1 MTQCD
6 HTRRAAF
13 IIPILI
19 VALLGL
25 VVGAQAG
32 ITVDIGDSR
41 AEFEAFLADQYD
53 LSPESAQ
60 KLAGQ
65 VEAGNDARIL
75 DELDLPHGTVIDY
88 FNVDGSNA
96 SAPEAN
102 YDGSAVLVRPNSR
115 MAQAYLE
122 QVNGKRGVV
131 ERVAKWFQDV
141 LNPNSHMVL
150 VPVGMLG
157 PGMTHDMVS
166 AMAGATDTNTIAI
179 IGTEFPP
186 WDDRSPTASNYYRSA
201 RVQGLVVP
209 EVREYP
215 MYMNLDIDYNGTV
228 EAGELGLAS
237 DWAPSEYADT
247 PGGPFTSGGCDGIT
261 GAAWTAAASD
271 TMPGSPSYNSIELSN
286 NDWTEFDLQNYWW
299 NLLFN
304 RSNRNSLGN
313 YYYANSHGEESIE
326 GTRTDVIGWMRS
338 HHIFDRVPLGMQ
350 YTYLR
355 QPGTPLIRPTS
366 HIGFDDED
374 HFIVRA
380 SLGRDAN
387 DNPALT
393 IVFARDVK
401 LDTTG
406 TDHYVG
412 MDADGT
418 PSFSGNQ
425 ATITGITLH
434 AWVSDANLPSDIYD
448 EDDTGG
454 PAAVEDYN
462 IFVSGGSI
470 HTSGHYADPN
480 DYRRH
485 QWTGSSWVYTYITD
499 DSEWDDGTSK
509 WTTTVPIQDTAS
521 FEISNNEHWWIDVHV
536 TDPDGNPRTYKWGR
550 EGQPSSETN
559 HDACNMT
566 RAIGTSSPN
575 DDGYLTGSADLAYG
589 AQDRGCGRLP
599 GTLFTTQDI
608 YALQAGDNGA
618 WAAYGA
624 GDQDLVGSAGTYGVG
639 NRLKTFAYYHHGHVF
654 DTNRYQVQNLVNR
667 NGQVDDIAGVTEGT
681 RRDRP
686 RPWDFAPA
694 DMNRPNNGF
703 DLNPTDPNS
712 PDRYHTA
719 DDMVADVNRVLGDNG
734 ITLAGKYDSVAY
746 LYPQGGAV
754 YDEHAPGIRMTPRY
768 DPAFGVLLPEQSGLT
783 LAAHEFGHC
792 LFGLVDLYD
801 RDLYNNMMVPFPPDP
816 EHKMCLAM
824 GPYSLMSRLCN
835 GVRVDAWHKIGS
847 GWVEPVVV
855 TEDRLNAQVP
865 QIEGELREPVVYK
878 LPANPYYILEGTA
891 DGAWQEY
898 YLIENRFSTGSAYF
912 GDGSPQGLY
921 IYHCDDRK
929 IKYAPRQ
936 HINGQEHVEE
946 RALMVTIEQADGM
959 RELETFDLNGGA
971 NGNPVPSGYDYTA
984 GDPFPGA
991 DSVHNFSQ
999 IPTKLG
1005 NPPSGS
1011 PFVGDRWSP
1020 TSYTYGNTTT
1030 GLLGTTVLDP
1040 DTDTDSFTR
1049 IVNISDPS
1057 TVMTADIFVKPR
1069 EIIVTDVSH
1078 APGDT
1083 QTAHPDYPE
1092 IYDTL
1097 GVGWDAGVKRTV
1109 EQGAK
1114 FVGVL
1119 ALKFANPEW
1128 EGGSNFRYMSTG
1140 EVIVNT
1146 VKILESGTAQQ
1157 VSGGQ
1162 HPVVEQAYFY
1172 AETNGTAGLQATGAT
1187 PDSRIG
1193 TTTLGSYEDQWGHK
1207 EEYAIF
1213 RNLGFRVPLNSEKV
1227 VYVLYDI
1234 REDATTNPTVSVGAE
1249 LSDFTFI
1256 LPSAPG
1262 AVQERDRDGDGNGVG
1277 AKWEFGDYRFPIAGT
1292 TATVIEEA
1300 DKLEVHPNPPDPG
1313 AGAVAPATVGQGQ
1326 LHVPMLQLRMHATS
1340 DEVIV
1345 RSLKVDATT
1354 GAGYVNAIEDIN
1366 VVRVYLDS
1374 NRNGIPE
1381 PGTDVL
1387 LAESNFS
1394 DAGGTPQALL
1404 QLDDVED
1411 ISLRTIQHSEDP
1423 AGDTY
1428 WLLSVDI
1435 EADAPLGQLVQLRV
1449 ETSDYIELV
1458 TNPSQ
1463 SVQDVVD
1470 PLNFADDPDGTGTTT
1485 VLSGNSEIG
1494 ERNAEPNPPVDGF
1507 EPPHDSSISDRT
1519 PRFRW
1524 NAATDQLSDP
1534 LDPDSADDPSE
1545 LYYELEL
1552 ATDAAMTNIIYSG
1565 NTSTALG
1572 TTQLILPD
1580 ANELPAPAA
1589 GGDDYYW
1596 RLRTVDTEGARS
1608 PASTILHFTLIDN
1621 QAPTA
1626 PATGF
1631 WPSGGIAITDDT
1643 PTYRWNH
1650 ATDPDLNDTFD
1661 TLLYRQQIDD
1671 NPDFSSPLVDIDDI
1685 PVPAGTLITDPVTFN
1700 PYDAPNNATPLK
1712 IGVTYY
1718 WRVMT
1723 RDLQATYSVDW
1734 SPTQTFEVVENRA
1747 PYAPIAE
1754 FDPCDPDGPSGP
1766 LPPEEV
1772 GSVRPTISWNTAN
1785 PPDPDT
1791 ESDVLDTLDFYI
1803 DVKDD
1808 ANLDAG
1814 PYTTQLHRQ
1823 IAPGEL
1829 AVGER
1834 EVSILVDVDLLDN
1847 EQYWYRIRARDLDG
1861 TGLYS
1866 DWSDTQTFYVNL
1878 QNDTPEPP
1886 KSGFSPNNGVT
1897 VNDATTTCYWDYAED
1912 PDPTD
1917 DYRNIHYILQWSPVG
1932 TSQADFEAALAYQVT
1947 TNDGVN
1953 QGTAPEALTD
1963 LQAWYWRVCSVD
1975 DSGAQSDWSAIQDYY
1990 LDTGNQAPVL
2000 SAPTV
2005 SPYYGGLSTF
2015 FEYQVTYTDNEND
2028 APGGVNL
2035 TIDSGLLGEQ
2045 TLPMAK
2051 VNPADNNYRDGVVY
2065 AVGVTGN
2072 DIGYGTHSFVFSTV
2086 NGARSPDV
2094 APTAHAGPTVGYK
2107 DVTQLWFRHADWS
2120 DLDTDRYEET
2130 GTVYVELYDEDE
2142 NLDPGAVDQ
2151 VRVYIYDQAQSDI
2164 ELVTLDETGV
2174 STGWFRGSI
2183 PIYGRTGASGD
2194 GLLNIVAG
2202 SGVTINALYQDKDDT
2217 GNPYPDNPDP
2227 DTRTDTAVVEDTIG
2241 PEPITPAVGVAAAV
2255 LTATSGVHGRDATL
2269 NWSDYNEGA
2278 QIDVAAFY
2286 IYYSESNFNT
2296 TADAGVEL
2304 FVINAAMTDTAVV
2317 DGLEPGTDYW
2327 FAVVPVDEV
2336 PNPTPGNTGVTP
2348 VHLLTA
2354 DITAP
2359 TISNQLPAPDATE
2372 QELDVA
2378 IHFRLADP
2386 GVGLDFDSPLTVTV
2400 DGVDISADVTVTEV
2414 NGDLLVDCD
2423 YTPPQPFNWNDTPEV
2438 RVKVADKVGNALD
2451 TTWTFAVLADVV
2463 DPLVTQLQPADAAT
2477 GVGVN
2482 STVSWHLTDEKSG
2495 IDLSTLA
2502 VAFQGNDITADVVTT
2517 AVTGNADILCVYTPA
2532 APLLYNST
2540 YTVSVTIG
2548 DVAGNMPAPTVW
2560 TFDTEVD
2567 NTGVTIDRFV
2577 PQRNATGV
2585 AVDTNIGMRMTDT
2598 EAGVNADSIQVTVSG
2613 TDVSADLTK
2622 TVQGSSVTI
2631 DYDPP
2636 TDFDHNLDVF
2646 VNVSV
2651 EDNVGNLTALTYSFR
2666 TAPPATYVISGR
2678 ILTATQAPVVGARIS
2693 WNGNPADDVYS
2704 DGNGAYLITGAI
2716 EVPGGYDITP
2726 TKDEWTFTPATQN
2739 VYVGPDDVGGVDFTG
2754 ALTTYAIRGMVVDRS
2769 GVGLAGVT
2777 IAYGNSSVQTA
2788 ANGTYEIAGLVKGQY
2803 TLTPSKQYYH
2813 FEPVNRVVDVTGVAP
2828 ADVEGMDFT
2837 GIPNT
2842 FSVSGTV
2849 YDSTGGRVEGAEVSD
2864 GTNVAITNSAGRYT
2878 LTNVEIGTHTVSA
2891 RKLGY
2896 SLTPAFRQVT
2906 VPPNQTEQDFTAY
2919 LELSNSFAAGINL
2932 IGVPG
2937 EPVDTNP
2944 IAVFGTTSVLR
2955 WDPSASP
2962 AAYLSAT
2969 QYGDTNFMQVEPGA
2983 GFWVRFG
2990 AAANVAFAAE
3000 PTAASKTVSFGIGRG
3015 WNMIANPYASPTL
3028 FGNFQP
3034 TVAGATEAYGYI
3046 YNTRT
3051 GSYELISS
3059 KSAIN
3064 ATRKYLLP
3072 WEGAWVL
3079 CSSGGTS
3086 LTVTSSATVSAADG
3100 DPAQADIGSG
3110 YVIPV
3115 VAAANG
3121 MTDALGLAGVVPG
3134 AGAEHTLANPPAPPA
3149 GVDLYFVNDDG
3160 ATLAREVRGA
3170 STGSDTFKF
3179 VVNCGVGEA
3188 DVTVALPDLSSVPA
3202 RYDVMLTDVE
3212 ANKTVYARTMQSYV
3226 YRAAADN
3233 PVRHFELTVAPKST
3247 ASLTVT
3253 TASATQAAQ
3262 GVVISYNVSQ
3272 ACRVNM
3278 TVRNMAGRC
3287 IKVLSADGTAT
3298 AGLNSAVWSLRSDSG
3313 AMVPSGSYLVQIEAT
3328 TENGQRAQALTRV
3341 NVNR

>member
-6 HTRRAAF
+6 HTRSSAF

-32 ITVDIGDSR
+32 ISVDVGDSR
-41 AEFEAFLADQYD
+41 ATYEKFLAETEN
-53 LSPESAQ
+53 LSPQAAAR
-60 KLAGQ
+60 LAGQ
-65 VEAGNDARIL
+65 IEQTTGSRIL
-75 DELDLPHGTVIDY
+75 DKYELPNGTVLDY
-88 FNVDGSNA
+88 YHVGQQVKGG
-96 SAPEAN
+96 PEAS
-102 YDGSAVLVRPNSR
+102 YTGSAVMVGRESPIG
-115 MAQAYLE
+115 QAYLRKL
-122 QVNGKRGVV
+122 NKGGGVI
-131 ERVAKWFQDV
+131 ERVNRWFTDV
-141 LNPNSHMVL
+141 LSPNSHMVL

-166 AMAGATDTNTIAI
+166 AMAGAGETRRIAVV
-179 IGTEFPP
+179 GAEFPP
-186 WDDRSPTASNYYRSA
+186 LTDHSPTHAVTHQGRETSNTSRYLSA
-201 RVQGLVVP
+201 TEVVSYGRLTSLA
-209 EVREYP
+209 ESDLRAFP
-215 MYMNLDIDYNGTV
+215 MYWNLDTNFDGTV
-228 EAGELGLAS
+228 DATEAATPVEWNP
-237 DWAPSEYADT
+237 DYYADS
-247 PGGPFTSGGCDGIT
+247 PGGPFVQVGSYWRPSGIHGIEWH
-261 GAAWTAAASD
+261 GNASEI
-271 TMPGSPSYNSIELSN
+271 MPDSRDWYTIEHSN
-286 NDWTEFDLQNYWW
+286 QNWTEFDLQNYWW
-299 NLLFN
+299 DVLFN
-304 RSNRNSLGN
+304 RSNSNSMTN
-313 YYYANSHGEESIE
+313 YYYDNSHGNITIE
-326 GTRTDVIGWMRS
+326 GDRADVFGWVRS
-338 HHIFDRVPLGMQ
+338 GHVMDRHEYEMNWLHAM
-350 YTYLR
+350 
-355 QPGTPLIRPTS
+355 QPGTPLIRPFKVVP
-366 HIGFDDED
+366 GDPELDQR
-374 HFIVRA
+374 IVRA
-380 SLGRDAN
+380 SLDSTGLNVLFAEDIWVGEPTLYVYQQDLDGVTSGNQPGYTRVYG
-387 DNPALT
+387 PAGVWSSSS
-393 IVFARDVK
+393 IHQ
-401 LDTTG
+401 
-406 TDHYVG
+406 TDPYDQRRHKWVNNGWTFRQTASGSPGYTYQTLSTSY
-412 MDADGT
+412 ADGT
-418 PSFSGNQ
+418 DFYFTVGGYRWGSPTANYGDGRPLPANWNT
-425 ATITGITLH
+425 AYPLGTL
-434 AWVSDANLPSDIYD
+434 AQ
-448 EDDTGG
+448 
-454 PAAVEDYN
+454 
-462 IFVSGGSI
+462 
-470 HTSGHYADPN
+470 
-480 DYRRH
+480 DYR
-485 QWTGSSWVYTYITD
+485 GSDGWGNVYTTVNRGSHQLYN
-499 DSEWDDGTSK
+499 
-509 WTTTVPIQDTAS
+509 TT
-521 FEISNNEHWWIDVHV
+521 
-536 TDPDGNPRTYKWGR
+536 
-550 EGQPSSETN
+550 
-559 HDACNMT
+559 
-566 RAIGTSSPN
+566 
-575 DDGYLTGSADLAYG
+575 
-589 AQDRGCGRLP
+589 
-599 GTLFTTQDI
+599 FTTQDI
-608 YALQAGDNGA
+608 YARAQGDSQAWRA
-618 WAAYGA
+618 WEGVTAPVDPAQRLFGSYENDTVDYG
-624 GDQDLVGSAGTYGVG
+624 LG
-639 NRLKTFAYYHHGHVF
+639 NRLKCFWFYHHSYDWNNAQTG
-654 DTNRYQVQNLVNR
+654 YQLRHLR
-667 NGQVDDIAGVTEGT
+667 NSGGYVDDIGGTVESSSDRASRPYPMNTNHEGN
-681 RRDRP
+681 
-686 RPWDFAPA
+686 AN
-694 DMNRPNNGF
+694 MGF
-703 DLNPTDPNS
+703 GFGYGATN
-712 PDRYHTA
+712 HTA
-719 DDMVADVNRVLGDNG
+719 DDMVADVTKAMLDNG
-734 ITLAGKYDSVAY
+734 IDINSMGYNSIAY
-746 LYPQGGAV
+746 LFPAGGTSESEDAGV
-754 YDEHAPGIRMTPRY
+754 RMTPRCAGY
-768 DPAFGVLLPEQSGLT
+768 VLLPEKSGLA

-792 LFGLVDLYD
+792 LFGFDDLYD
-801 RDLYNNMMVPFPPDP
+801 QDFYNNFQTVFPPDP
-816 EHKMCLAM
+816 EFKMSLAL
-824 GPYSLMSRLCN
+824 GPYSVMTRGC
-835 GVRVDAWHKIGS
+835 GGARVDAWHKLAAN
-847 GWVEPVVV
+847 WVDELVVIR
-855 TEDRLNAQVP
+855 DQLNMQVP
-865 QIEGELREPVVYK
+865 MIENALRNPVILK
-878 LPANPYYILEGTA
+878 LPANPYAYLKLWDAVNATTLNPDDQNAVRAFVDASA
-891 DGAWQEY
+891 DWREY
-898 YLIENRFSTGSAYF
+898 FLVENRNKSGATYYN
-912 GDGSPQGLY
+912 DQSPQGMY
-921 IYHCDDRK
+921 IYHVDGRN
-929 IKYAPRQ
+929 IRYAPRQ
-936 HINGQEHVEE
+936 QKIFQVEE
-946 RALMVTIEQADGM
+946 RALSVAMVQADGM
-959 RELETFDLNGGA
+959 SDLETYSLNGGGSA
-971 NGNPVPSGYDYTA
+971 AANPVPNFRQLGQTDSYAA
-984 GDPFPGA
+984 GDPFPGQ
-991 DSVHNFSQ
+991 DNVRSFSQ
-999 IPTKLG
+999 IPQKLDPYAG
-1005 NPPSGS
+1005 
-1011 PFVGDRWSP
+1011 FVGDRQSP
-1020 TSYTYGNTTT
+1020 TSWSHGDVIDS
-1030 GLLGTTVLDP
+1030 GPLGTVVIKTGTP
-1040 DTDTDSFTR
+1040 TDSFSR
-1049 IVNISDPS
+1049 VVNISDAGS
-1057 TVMTADIFVKPR
+1057 TMTADVFVAPR
-1069 EIIVTDVSH
+1069 EAIVTDVSGDAVI
-1078 APGDT
+1078 APTLAGGADLTQGD
-1083 QTAHPDYPE
+1083 
-1092 IYDTL
+1092 L
-1097 GVGWDAGVKRTV
+1097 KCGM
-1109 EQGAK
+1109 
-1114 FVGVL
+1114 L
-1119 ALKFANPEW
+1119 ALKLDNPQYVP
-1128 EGGSNFRYMSTG
+1128 GSGDFSKMSTG
-1140 EVIVNT
+1140 EVTINT
-1146 VKILESGTAQQ
+1146 VKLLESGTAQQ
-1157 VSGGQ
+1157 QGAGTGIEP
-1162 HPVVEQAYFY
+1162 HPAVKTAYLY
-1172 AETNGTAGLQATGAT
+1172 AETSDPCDGFDPVT
-1187 PDSRIG
+1187 DSRIG
-1193 TTTLGSYEDQWGHK
+1193 TATFGNTGEADIAYFTSLGYRIPKDES
-1207 EEYAIF
+1207 
-1213 RNLGFRVPLNSEKV
+1213 RVIYV
-1227 VYVLYDI
+1227 VYDI
-1234 REDATTNPTVSVGAE
+1234 REDAVITPEITVGAE
-1249 LSDFTFI
+1249 LTDYTFI
-1256 LPSAPG
+1256 IPAAPG
-1262 AVQERDRDGDGNGVG
+1262 AVAVRQRLG
-1277 AKWEFGDYRFPIAGT
+1277 AEWAFGDYYFPIVST
-1292 TATVIEEA
+1292 TSLVVEA
-1300 DKLEVHPNPPDPG
+1300 PDELEVHPNPAAPG
-1313 AGAVAPATVGQGQ
+1313 AGFVAPLEVGQGAQ
-1326 LHVPMLQLRMHATS
+1326 NVPLLQLRLHSTK
-1340 DEVIV
+1340 DETIV
-1345 RSLKVDATT
+1345 RSLKVNATT
-1354 GAGYVNAIEDIN
+1354 GAGFVNAVSDIN
-1366 VVRVYLDS
+1366 VLRLHKDE
-1374 NRNGIPE
+1374 NRNGLIDTSE
-1381 PGTDVL
+1381 PL

-1394 DAGGTPQALL
+1394 LSGGATPQAV
-1404 QLDDVED
+1404 LDLGAVEQ
-1411 ISLRTIQHSEDP
+1411 IAWRTIPYSELP
-1423 AGDTY
+1423 EGDVY

-1435 EADAPLGQLVQLRV
+1435 GTDAPLDSKVELRV
-1449 ETSDYIELV
+1449 ETPDYVTLV
-1458 TNPSQ
+1458 PNPNPP
-1463 SVQDVVD
+1463 QDTVS
-1470 PLNFADDPDGTGTTT
+1470 PLNFSDGVNPTLIVSGYFDSDTATVIPTTIKDP
-1485 VLSGNSEIG
+1485 
-1494 ERNAEPNPPVDGF
+1494 NAAPNPPVDGF

-1524 NAATDQLSDP
+1524 NPATDNLTDP
-1534 LDPDSADDPSE
+1534 ADPTSADDPS
-1545 LYYELEL
+1545 LLFYEIEI

-1565 NTSTALG
+1565 NTQANPG
-1572 TTQLILPD
+1572 TTQFILPD
-1580 ANELPAPAA
+1580 ANQLPAPPAA
-1589 GGDDYYW
+1589 GDDYYW
-1596 RLRTVDTEGARS
+1596 HLRTVDTEGARS
-1608 PASTILHFTLIDN
+1608 PASATLHFRLIDN
-1621 QAPTA
+1621 QPPTA
-1626 PATGF
+1626 PADGF

-1650 ATDPDLNDTFD
+1650 GTDPDSNDTFD
-1661 TLLYRQQIDD
+1661 TLLYRQQVDD

-1685 PVPAGTLITDPVTFN
+1685 PVPPGTLVTDPMTFN

-1747 PYAPIAE
+1747 PYAPIAP
-1754 FDPCDPDGPSGP
+1754 FDPSGG
-1766 LPPEEV
+1766 EEV
-1772 GSVRPTISWNTAN
+1772 GSIRPTISWYTAN

-1917 DYRNIHYILQWSPVG
+1917 DYSNIHYILQWSPVG
-1932 TSQADFEAALAYQVT
+1932 TSQAAFEAALAYQVT

-2000 SAPTV
+2000 SDPTV

-2028 APGGVNL
+2028 APGGVNV

-2094 APTAHAGPTVGYK
+2094 APSAHAGPTVGYK

-2120 DLDTDRYEET
+2120 DLGNDRYEET

-2183 PIYGRTGASGD
+2183 PIYGRTGASGN

-2304 FVINAAMTDTAVV
+2304 FVINAAMTDTAVIT
-2317 DGLEPGTDYW
+2317 GLEPGTDYW

-2359 TISNQLPAPDATE
+2359 TISNQIPAPDATE

-2451 TTWTFAVLADVV
+2451 TTWSFAVLADVV

-2651 EDNVGNLTALTYSFR
+2651 EDNVGNETALTYSFR

-2693 WNGNPADDVYS
+2693 WNGDPADDVYS

-2754 ALTTYAIRGMVVDRS
+2754 ALTTYAIRGTVVDRS

-3000 PTAASKTVSFGIGRG
+3000 PTSASKTVSFGIGRG

-3100 DPAQADIGSG
+3100 NPAQADIGSG

-3170 STGSDTFKF
+3170 STGSDTFTF